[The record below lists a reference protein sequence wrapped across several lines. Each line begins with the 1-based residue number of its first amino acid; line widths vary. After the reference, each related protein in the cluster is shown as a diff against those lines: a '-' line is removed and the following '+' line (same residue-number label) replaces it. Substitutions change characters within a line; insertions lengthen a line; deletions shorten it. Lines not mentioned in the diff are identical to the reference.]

1 MSSYK
6 SKSFVP
12 RQGFKSLTVHRKFT
26 AAFYQEAPEVD
37 VGTSLPPDVS
47 GLEAQMPTSS
57 ELQPGSPHEAPRV
70 KDHKRGPI
78 ITPTDANTFRSSTD
92 AIHSKALPVT
102 VPSNEPT
109 YQPPDSRISVS
120 PPTIPDVSEQPSSSL
135 LPPECNP
142 IDVSPPANDIE
153 VWNVETRIQMRKENT
168 RMNSPCS
175 SQEDEVLFS

>member
-1 MSSYK
+1 M
-6 SKSFVP
+6 
-12 RQGFKSLTVHRKFT
+12 Q
-26 AAFYQEAPEVD
+26 
-37 VGTSLPPDVS
+37 
-47 GLEAQMPTSS
+47 
-57 ELQPGSPHEAPRV
+57 
-70 KDHKRGPI
+70 
-78 ITPTDANTFRSSTD
+78 
-92 AIHSKALPVT
+92 IHSDPPPTPFTT

-175 SQEDEVLFS
+175 SQEDEVLFSLTDQERPGAIVRTPG